1 MTLAGNSS
9 LNQKREPAMY
19 VTYDF
24 EIMSRA
30 PAITI
35 PGRAPSGAARDHVV
49 RLRPGQHLFH
59 QGDDARTIYRVTEG
73 VVRLSRVTERGHEQV
88 IAFGYPG
95 DLVGLP
101 VRGLRNTDCDALTAA
116 TLTAIPARLPD
127 ELSGGAAEAA
137 FLAAAALWEIGAMQ
151 EHLTTLGR
159 TSARERVASF
169 LVVLMRRVGL
179 HDELGIHIDLPMSR
193 ADIAGFLGLRTE
205 TVSRAFT
212 EFRLSGLIALP
223 TAQHVTVLQPEA
235 LADVAEGE

>member
-1 MTLAGNSS
+1 
-9 LNQKREPAMY
+9 MY
-19 VTYDF
+19 VTYDS

-30 PAITI
+30 PAITV
-35 PGRAPSGAARDHVV
+35 PGRTPSGHARDHAI
-49 RLRPGQHLFH
+49 RLRPGQFLFH
-59 QGDDARTIYRVTEG
+59 QGDEARTIYRVTEG

-95 DLVGLP
+95 DVVGLP

-116 TLTAIPARLPD
+116 TLTAIPARLP
-127 ELSGGAAEAA
+127 EETSGGAAEAA

-169 LVVLMRRVGL
+169 LLVLMRRVGV
-179 HDELGIHIDLPMSR
+179 HDAAGTHIDLPMSR

-212 EFRLSGLIALP
+212 DFRLSGLIALP
-223 TAQHVTVLQPEA
+223 SAQHVTVLRPDA

>member
-1 MTLAGNSS
+1 
-9 LNQKREPAMY
+9 MY
-19 VTYDF
+19 VTYDS

-116 TLTAIPARLPD
+116 TLTAC
-127 ELSGGAAEAA
+127 
-137 FLAAAALWEIGAMQ
+137 
-151 EHLTTLGR
+151 
-159 TSARERVASF
+159 
-169 LVVLMRRVGL
+169 
-179 HDELGIHIDLPMSR
+179 PMSR
-193 ADIAGFLGLRTE
+193 
-205 TVSRAFT
+205 RAAPP
-212 EFRLSGLIALP
+212 RPHSSPPPRSGSL
-223 TAQHVTVLQPEA
+223 AQCRNI
-235 LADVAEGE
+235 